1 MDDQNRT
8 GNIQADTNA
17 ALKPAETKIPLN
29 SPPQP
34 KTWWE
39 TKLQARKLAI
49 MWFTTTIFGILSIS
63 LTSGTPRLL
72 LPILLLSTY
81 AWYGYR
87 YVESAGELIALRQA
101 RVGQL
106 ADSVYFLG
114 FLWTLYA
121 LIDSF
126 VIHPEVSIAEAV
138 FRAFG
143 YALVTTA
150 TGMFLRLFLLQFGY
164 SEEEQVRLAK
174 QNVEEEIARFANELT
189 RGTESIGNFHSGIN
203 SLRHSIVEM
212 RGSVDEVK
220 NQMSDLTTQLA
231 KLHKESL
238 DRLEEHTKKSIN
250 VLINELHLTET
261 RKQLQTEMEEEVKTL
276 RKTISNIIQ
285 SLETTTKK
293 FVETT
298 TTQTEN
304 LLSSIQSVSN
314 QIVQISVPSDLI
326 EKTVGEQVSKLT
338 NTLAESTK
346 GVQEALRLLSEQI
359 GNVHIPADIIENTI
373 TPRLE
378 GSIRS
383 FQEAI
388 GGLAKQI
395 NDVRVPSDL
404 VEKIVIQKVETATAG
419 LTRSISALQE
429 AINNVERSV
438 GTITGQVRTVRF
450 KPWWRFWA

>member
-49 MWFTTTIFGILSIS
+49 MWFTTTILGMLFIS

-72 LPILLLSTY
+72 IPILLLSTY
-81 AWYGYR
+81 AWYGYK

-126 VIHPEVSIAEAV
+126 VIHPQFSIAEAV

-174 QNVEEEIARFANELT
+174 QNVEEEIGRFTKELIS
-189 RGTESIGNFHSGIN
+189 GTEGIRSFYAEIN
-203 SLRHSIVEM
+203 SLKRSAGIL
-212 RGSVDEVK
+212 RTSVDK
-220 NQMSDLTTQLA
+220 INGQISDLTTELL
-231 KLHKESL
+231 KLHRDSL
-238 DRLEEHTKKSIN
+238 TRLEEHTKNTIRDHIGKFD
-250 VLINELHLTET
+250 LAQLTN
-261 RKQLQTEMEEEVKTL
+261 QLQSELLKVIKVLGDSVVKT
-276 RKTISNIIQ
+276 TGSI
-285 SLETTTKK
+285 
-293 FVETT
+293 ETT
-298 TTQTEN
+298 TTKFTDDIKKLQ
-304 LLSSIQSVSN
+304 LSLQDVST
-314 QIVQISVPSDLI
+314 QIGHIRVSPDIV
-326 EKTVGEQVSKLT
+326 EKTVGEQVTKVTTTLT
-338 NTLAESTK
+338 DSGKAF
-346 GVQEALRLLSEQI
+346 QEAVRRLSEQVSNI
-359 GNVHIPADIIENTI
+359 HIPSDVVEKTVSSGL
-373 TPRLE
+373 LE
-378 GSIRS
+378 SIRS
-383 FQEAI
+383 FKEAI
-388 GGLAKQI
+388 GSLAKQI
-395 NDVRVPSDL
+395 NDVHVPADI
-404 VEKIVIQKVETATAG
+404 VEKSVAQKVETATAD
-419 LTRSISALQE
+419 LITSIKALRDAISNLEQSVQTIAAQARS
-429 AINNVERSV
+429 
-438 GTITGQVRTVRF
+438 VRF
-450 KPWWRFWA
+450 KPWWKFWV